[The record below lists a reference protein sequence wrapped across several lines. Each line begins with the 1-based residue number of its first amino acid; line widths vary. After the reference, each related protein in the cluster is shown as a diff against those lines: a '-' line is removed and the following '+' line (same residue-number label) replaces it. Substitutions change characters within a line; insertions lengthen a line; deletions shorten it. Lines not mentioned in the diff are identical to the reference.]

1 MNWFLVTDWMKLMH
15 SKDNLS
21 KLSLLFLI
29 FGKKLIKTA
38 KIVKIVEKSVQIQ
51 IQISLLL

>member
-15 SKDNLS
+15 LKDNLS